1 MPKSRTKQSGDGDK
15 TDARDV
21 HESIQSLEVGKQK
34 NSKLGMRERILR
46 LRNDLGSQKIAE
58 FTGIST
64 GNLSTWINGPSLP
77 SGEALEKLAACA
89 AHYDARFSAS
99 WLLTGEG
106 EPYPQPSPET
116 EAARAGVAQA
126 VDELVAAA
134 QRIRAAI
141 DALGP
146 ALSPEQ
152 RQRLAVALAGP
163 DPTQANIAATSSAAP
178 QPASPPTRPPG
189 DKLG

>member
-1 MPKSRTKQSGDGDK
+1 MPAKSRCKGSGQASVEFSDREFKQNFEAVKPNDKENFERFPQRLKRLMDG
-15 TDARDV
+15 TT
-21 HESIQSLEVGKQK
+21 K
-34 NSKLGMRERILR
+34 NSFAVRVGVSQPTVDSWLNGQSPGIDKLWAIIR
-46 LRNDLGSQKIAE
+46 A
-58 FTGIST
+58 TG
-64 GNLSTWINGPSLP
+64 
-77 SGEALEKLAACA
+77 C
-89 AHYDARFSAS
+89 SAS

-126 VDELVAAA
+126 VEELIAAA

-163 DPTQANIAATSSAAP
+163 DPAQANSAATSSSAP
-178 QPASPPTRPPG
+178 PQANPPIRPPG
-189 DKLG
+189 DRLG